1 MKKFILLMGIIIFP
15 LNVKAEEFYTN
26 YHLRETEVENFYE
39 ESDLLKRE
47 EKYLYNNYYEKKINE
62 GYYELDKN
70 PIDAPLVDKKDFIYD
85 YAGYY
90 ENPVNDKDTVYGIGS
105 MLMDNLNK
113 IKYFKIFD
121 VGSNVI
127 FKNIKIYNKNDL
139 VSYTMT
145 GYNFKSPE
153 NYTNPTIKIIMDEEV
168 NAKDLH
174 IEFELKNSSVENYKF
189 ALYGTLAGFSDGI
202 KYILYR
208 FNIDYVTS
216 EQKFDYKLMN
226 FSEFVD
232 LLHSLDWTKK
242 KGVNHFIYYKKRNI
256 LYKYFNICKIKT
268 NNYTDAAMNGF
279 LLDLDDKRKVY
290 NYYVRDKIEIKDNWL
305 EDEPLENMI
314 ESTSIVNKIDIKLAL
329 NKNEND
335 ENILI
340 IKYKDDVFYKKIN
353 VIRKEIKDIPLIDTK
368 EDENMTNE
376 EPEIKESEEPDIIEE
391 INSKD
396 NNVLDEEIIKS
407 DAKKYLNLNSV
418 SKELESQMKTE
429 GIYKTTNIEE
439 KKIKMNSFEGIV
451 FLIFF
456 MFVLR
461 FIYKY
466 IHENK
471 E

>member
-1 MKKFILLMGIIIFP
+1 MKKFIFLIGIIIFP
-15 LNVKAEEFYTN
+15 LNVRAEEFYTN
-26 YHLRETEVENFYE
+26 YYLKEKEVENFYE

-47 EKYLYNNYYEKKINE
+47 ENHLYNNYYEKKING
-62 GYYELDKN
+62 GYYEFDRN
-70 PIDAPLVDKKDFIYD
+70 PIDAPLIDKKDFIYD

-105 MLMDNLNK
+105 MIMDSLNK

-127 FKNIKIYNKNDL
+127 FKNIKIYDKNGL

-153 NYTNPTIKIIMDEEV
+153 DYTNPTIKIIMDKEV

-174 IEFELKNSSVENYKF
+174 IEFELKNNSVDNYKF

-226 FSEFVD
+226 FSEFED
-232 LLHSLDWTKK
+232 LLYSLDWTKK
-242 KGVNHFIYYKKRNI
+242 KGVNHFIYYKKRI
-256 LYKYFNICKIKT
+256 VLYKYFNICKIKT
-268 NNYTDAAMNGF
+268 NNYTDAAINGF

-314 ESTSIVNKIDIKLAL
+314 ESTSIVNKSDIKLTL
-329 NKNEND
+329 NKNENE

-353 VIRKEIKDIPLIDTK
+353 VIKKEVKDIPLIDTE

-376 EPEIKESEEPDIIEE
+376 EPEIKENEEPEIIEE

-396 NNVLDEEIIKS
+396 NDVLDEELIKS

-418 SKELESQMKTE
+418 SKELESQMKNE
-429 GIYKTTNIEE
+429 EIYKTTNKEE
-439 KKIKMNSFEGIV
+439 KIIKMNSFEGII
-451 FLIFF
+451 FLMLL
-456 MFVLR
+456 MFILR

>member
-62 GYYELDKN
+62 KYYEFDRN
-70 PIDAPLVDKKDFIYD
+70 PIDAPLIDKKDFIYD

-105 MLMDNLNK
+105 IIMDNLNK
-113 IKYFKIFD
+113 IRYFKIFD

-127 FKNIKIYNKNDL
+127 FKNIKIYDKNGL
-139 VSYTMT
+139 VNYTMT

-153 NYTNPTIKIIMDEEV
+153 DYTNPTIKIIMDKEV

-174 IEFELKNSSVENYKF
+174 IEFELKNNSVENYKF
-189 ALYGTLAGFSDGI
+189 ALYGTLAGVSDGI

-226 FSEFVD
+226 FSKFVD
-232 LLHSLDWTKK
+232 LLHSLEWTKK
-242 KGVNHFIYYKKRNI
+242 KGVNHFIYYKKRII

-268 NNYTDAAMNGF
+268 NNYTDAAIDGF

-314 ESTSIVNKIDIKLAL
+314 ESTSIVNKSDIKLTL
-329 NKNEND
+329 NKNENE

-353 VIRKEIKDIPLIDTK
+353 VIKKEVKDIPLIDTK

-376 EPEIKESEEPDIIEE
+376 EPEIKENEEPEIIEE

-396 NNVLDEEIIKS
+396 NDVLDEELIKS

-418 SKELESQMKTE
+418 SKELESQMKNE
-429 GIYKTTNIEE
+429 EIYKTTNIEE
-439 KKIKMNSFEGIV
+439 KKIKMNSFEGII
-451 FLIFF
+451 FLMLL
-456 MFVLR
+456 MFILR

>member
-15 LNVKAEEFYTN
+15 LNVRAEEFYTN

-62 GYYELDKN
+62 GYYEFDRN
-70 PIDAPLVDKKDFIYD
+70 PIDAPLIDKKDFIYD

-105 MLMDNLNK
+105 IIMDNLNK
-113 IKYFKIFD
+113 IRYFKIFD

-127 FKNIKIYNKNDL
+127 FKNIKIYDKNGL
-139 VSYTMT
+139 VNYTMT

-153 NYTNPTIKIIMDEEV
+153 DYTNPTIKIIMDKEV

-174 IEFELKNSSVENYKF
+174 IEFELKNNSVENYKF
-189 ALYGTLAGFSDGI
+189 ALYGTLAGVSDGI

-232 LLHSLDWTKK
+232 LLHSLEWTKK
-242 KGVNHFIYYKKRNI
+242 KGVNHFIYYKKRII

-268 NNYTDAAMNGF
+268 NNYTDAAIDGF

-290 NYYVRDKIEIKDNWL
+290 NYYVRDKLKIKDNWL
-305 EDEPLENMI
+305 EDEPLENII
-314 ESTSIVNKIDIKLAL
+314 ESTSIVNKSDIKLTL
-329 NKNEND
+329 NKNENE

-340 IKYKDDVFYKKIN
+340 IKYKADVFYKKIN
-353 VIRKEIKDIPLIDTK
+353 VIKKEVKDIPLIDTE

-376 EPEIKESEEPDIIEE
+376 EPEIKENEEPEIIEE

-396 NNVLDEEIIKS
+396 NDVLDEELIKS

-418 SKELESQMKTE
+418 SKELESQMKNE
-429 GIYKTTNIEE
+429 EIYKTTNKEE
-439 KKIKMNSFEGIV
+439 KIIKMNSFEGII
-451 FLIFF
+451 FLMLL
-456 MFVLR
+456 MFILR

>member
-26 YHLRETEVENFYE
+26 YHLRETEVENSYE
-39 ESDLLKRE
+39 GSDLLKRE
-47 EKYLYNNYYEKKINE
+47 EKYLYNSYYEKRINE

-70 PIDAPLVDKKDFIYD
+70 PIDAPLIDKKDFIYD

-105 MLMDNLNK
+105 MNMDSLNK
-113 IKYFKIFD
+113 IRYFKIFD

-153 NYTNPTIKIIMDEEV
+153 DYTNPTIKIIMDEEV

-174 IEFELKNSSVENYKF
+174 IEFELKNNSIENYKF

-208 FNIDYVTS
+208 FNIDYINS
-216 EQKFDYKLMN
+216 EQKFDYKVMN

-232 LLHSLDWTKK
+232 LLNSLDWTKK

-268 NNYTDAAMNGF
+268 NNYTDAAINGF

-314 ESTSIVNKIDIKLAL
+314 ESTSIVNKSDIKLTL
-329 NKNEND
+329 NKNENE

-353 VIRKEIKDIPLIDTK
+353 VIKKEVKDIPLIDTK

-376 EPEIKESEEPDIIEE
+376 EPEIKENGELDIIEE

-396 NNVLDEEIIKS
+396 NDVLDEELIKS

-418 SKELESQMKTE
+418 SKELESQMKNE
-429 GIYKTTNIEE
+429 EIYKTTNIEE
-439 KKIKMNSFEGIV
+439 KKIKMNSFEGII

-456 MFVLR
+456 MFILR

-471 E
+471 G

>member
-15 LNVKAEEFYTN
+15 LNVKADEFYTN

-47 EKYLYNNYYEKKINE
+47 EKYLYNNYYEKRINE

-70 PIDAPLVDKKDFIYD
+70 PIDAPLIDKKDFIYD

-90 ENPVNDKDTVYGIGS
+90 ENPFNDKDTVYGIGS
-105 MLMDNLNK
+105 MNMDSLNK
-113 IKYFKIFD
+113 IRYFKIFD

-153 NYTNPTIKIIMDEEV
+153 DYTNPTIKIIMNEEV

-174 IEFELKNSSVENYKF
+174 IEFELKNNSVENYKF

-208 FNIDYVTS
+208 FNIDYINS
-216 EQKFDYKLMN
+216 EQKFDYKVMN

-232 LLHSLDWTKK
+232 LLNSLDWTKK

-268 NNYTDAAMNGF
+268 NNYTDAAINGF

-314 ESTSIVNKIDIKLAL
+314 ESTSIVNKSDIKLTL
-329 NKNEND
+329 NKNENE

-353 VIRKEIKDIPLIDTK
+353 VIKKEVKDIPLIDTK

-376 EPEIKESEEPDIIEE
+376 EPEIKENGELDIIEE

-396 NNVLDEEIIKS
+396 NDVLDEEIIKS

-429 GIYKTTNIEE
+429 EIYKTTNIEE
-439 KKIKMNSFEGIV
+439 KKIKMNSFEGII

-456 MFVLR
+456 MFILR

-471 E
+471 G

>member
-26 YHLRETEVENFYE
+26 YHLRETEVENSYE
-39 ESDLLKRE
+39 GSDLLKRE
-47 EKYLYNNYYEKKINE
+47 EKYLYNSYYEKRINE

-70 PIDAPLVDKKDFIYD
+70 PIDAPLIDKKDFIYD

-105 MLMDNLNK
+105 MNMDSLNK
-113 IKYFKIFD
+113 IRYFKIFD

-153 NYTNPTIKIIMDEEV
+153 DYTNPTIKIIMDEEV

-174 IEFELKNSSVENYKF
+174 IEFELKNNSIENYKF

-208 FNIDYVTS
+208 FNIDYINS
-216 EQKFDYKLMN
+216 EQKFDYKVMN

-232 LLHSLDWTKK
+232 LLNSLDWTKK

-268 NNYTDAAMNGF
+268 NNYTDAAINGF

-314 ESTSIVNKIDIKLAL
+314 ESTSIVNKSDIKLTL
-329 NKNEND
+329 NKNENE

-353 VIRKEIKDIPLIDTK
+353 VIKKEVKDIPLIDTK

-376 EPEIKESEEPDIIEE
+376 EPEIKENGELDIIEE

-396 NNVLDEEIIKS
+396 NDVLDEEIIKS

-429 GIYKTTNIEE
+429 EIYKTTNIEE
-439 KKIKMNSFEGIV
+439 KKIKMNSFEGII

-456 MFVLR
+456 MFILR

-471 E
+471 G

>member
-26 YHLRETEVENFYE
+26 YYLKEKEVENFYE

-47 EKYLYNNYYEKKINE
+47 EKYLYNNYYEKRINE

-70 PIDAPLVDKKDFIYD
+70 PIDALLINKKDFIYD

-105 MLMDNLNK
+105 MNMDSLNK
-113 IKYFKIFD
+113 IRYFKLFD

-153 NYTNPTIKIIMDEEV
+153 DYTNPTIKIIMDEEV

-174 IEFELKNSSVENYKF
+174 IEFELKNNSVENYKF

-208 FNIDYVTS
+208 FNIDYINS
-216 EQKFDYKLMN
+216 EQKFDYKVMN

-232 LLHSLDWTKK
+232 LLNSLDWTKK

-268 NNYTDAAMNGF
+268 NNYTDAAINGF

-314 ESTSIVNKIDIKLAL
+314 ESTSIVNKSDIKLTL
-329 NKNEND
+329 NKNENE

-353 VIRKEIKDIPLIDTK
+353 VIKKEVKDIPLIDTK

-376 EPEIKESEEPDIIEE
+376 EPKIKENGELDIIEE

-396 NNVLDEEIIKS
+396 NDVLDEEIIKS

-429 GIYKTTNIEE
+429 EIYKTTNIEE
-439 KKIKMNSFEGIV
+439 KKIKMNSFKGII

-456 MFVLR
+456 MFILR

-471 E
+471 G

>member
-15 LNVKAEEFYTN
+15 LNVRAEEFYTN

-47 EKYLYNNYYEKKINE
+47 EKYLYNNYYEKRINE

-70 PIDAPLVDKKDFIYD
+70 PIDAPLIDKKNFIYD

-105 MLMDNLNK
+105 MNMDSLNK
-113 IKYFKIFD
+113 IRYFKIFD

-127 FKNIKIYNKNDL
+127 FKDIKIYNKNDL

-153 NYTNPTIKIIMDEEV
+153 DYTNPTIKIIMDKEV

-174 IEFELKNSSVENYKF
+174 IEFELKNNSVENYKF

-226 FSEFVD
+226 FSEFED
-232 LLHSLDWTKK
+232 LLYSLDWTKK
-242 KGVNHFIYYKKRNI
+242 KGVNHFIYYKKITI

-268 NNYTDAAMNGF
+268 NNYTDAAINGF

-290 NYYVRDKIEIKDNWL
+290 NYYVRDKLKIKDNWL

-314 ESTSIVNKIDIKLAL
+314 ESTSIVNKSDIKLTL
-329 NKNEND
+329 NKNENE

-353 VIRKEIKDIPLIDTK
+353 VIKKEVKDIPLIDTK

-376 EPEIKESEEPDIIEE
+376 EPEIKENGEPDIIEE

-396 NNVLDEEIIKS
+396 NDVLDEEIIKS

-429 GIYKTTNIEE
+429 EIYKTTNIEE
-439 KKIKMNSFEGIV
+439 KIIKMNGFEGII

-456 MFVLR
+456 MFILR
-461 FIYKY
+461 FIYKC

-471 E
+471 G

>member
-47 EKYLYNNYYEKKINE
+47 EKYLYNNYYEKRINE

-70 PIDAPLVDKKDFIYD
+70 PIDAPLIDKKDF
-85 YAGYY
+85 
-90 ENPVNDKDTVYGIGS
+90 TVYGIGS
-105 MLMDNLNK
+105 MNMDSLNK
-113 IKYFKIFD
+113 IRYFKIFD

-153 NYTNPTIKIIMDEEV
+153 DYTNPTIKIIMDEEV

-174 IEFELKNSSVENYKF
+174 IEFELKNNSVENYKF

-208 FNIDYVTS
+208 FNIDYINS
-216 EQKFDYKLMN
+216 EQKFDYNVMN

-232 LLHSLDWTKK
+232 LLNSLDWTKK

-268 NNYTDAAMNGF
+268 NNYTDAAINGF

-314 ESTSIVNKIDIKLAL
+314 ESTSIVNKSDIKLTL
-329 NKNEND
+329 NKNENE

-353 VIRKEIKDIPLIDTK
+353 VIKKEVKDIPLIDTK

-376 EPEIKESEEPDIIEE
+376 EPEIKENGELDIIEK

-396 NNVLDEEIIKS
+396 NDVLDEEIIKS

-429 GIYKTTNIEE
+429 EIYKTTNIEE
-439 KKIKMNSFEGIV
+439 KKIKMNSFEGII

-456 MFVLR
+456 MFILR

-471 E
+471 G

>member
-1 MKKFILLMGIIIFP
+1 MKKLILLMGIIIFP

-26 YHLRETEVENFYE
+26 YHLRENETENFYE
-39 ESDLLKRE
+39 ESDLIKRE

-70 PIDAPLVDKKDFIYD
+70 PIDAPLIDKKDFIYE

-90 ENPVNDKDTVYGIGS
+90 KNPVNDKDSVYGIGS
-105 MLMDNLNK
+105 MNMNNLNK
-113 IKYFKIFD
+113 IKYFIIFD

-127 FKNIKIYNKNDL
+127 FENIKIYNKSDL

-153 NYTNPTIKIIMDEEV
+153 DYTNPTIKIKMDEEV
-168 NAKDLH
+168 NVKDLH
-174 IEFELKNSSVENYKF
+174 VEFELKNNSVENYKF
-189 ALYGTLAGFSDGI
+189 ALYGTLEGFSGGI

-208 FNIDYVTS
+208 FNIDYINS
-216 EQKFDYKLMN
+216 EQKFDYKIMD

-232 LLHSLDWTKK
+232 LLYSLDWTKK
-242 KGVNHFIYYKKRNI
+242 NGVNHFIYYKKRNI

-268 NNYTDAAMNGF
+268 NNYTAAAIQGF
-279 LLDLDDKRKVY
+279 LLDSDDKRKVY

-314 ESTSIVNKIDIKLAL
+314 ESTSIVNKSDIKLTL

-353 VIRKEIKDIPLIDTK
+353 VIKKEIEDIPLVDIK
-368 EDENMTNE
+368 EDENIANE
-376 EPEIKESEEPDIIEE
+376 ESKIKENEELEIVEE

-396 NNVLDEEIIKS
+396 NDVLDEEIIKS
-407 DAKKYLNLNSV
+407 VAKKYLSLNSV

-429 GIYKTTNIEE
+429 ELYKTINIEE
-439 KKIKMNSFEGIV
+439 KNFKMNSFVGII
-451 FLIFF
+451 FL
-456 MFVLR
+456 MFLMFILR

>member
-47 EKYLYNNYYEKKINE
+47 EKYLYNNYYEKRINE
-62 GYYELDKN
+62 GYYEFDKN
-70 PIDAPLVDKKDFIYD
+70 PIDAPLIDKKDFIYD

-105 MLMDNLNK
+105 MNMDSLNK
-113 IKYFKIFD
+113 IRYFKIFD

-127 FKNIKIYNKNDL
+127 FKDIKIYNKNGL

-153 NYTNPTIKIIMDEEV
+153 DYTNPTIKIIMDEEV

-174 IEFELKNSSVENYKF
+174 IEFELKNNSVENYKF

-208 FNIDYVTS
+208 FNIDYINS
-216 EQKFDYKLMN
+216 EQKFDYKVMN

-232 LLHSLDWTKK
+232 LLNSLDWTKK

-268 NNYTDAAMNGF
+268 NNYTDAAINGF

-314 ESTSIVNKIDIKLAL
+314 ESTSIVNKSDIKLTL
-329 NKNEND
+329 NKNENE

-353 VIRKEIKDIPLIDTK
+353 VIKKEVKDIPLIDTK

-376 EPEIKESEEPDIIEE
+376 EPEIKENGELDIIEK

-396 NNVLDEEIIKS
+396 NDVLDEEIIKS

-418 SKELESQMKTE
+418 SKELESQMKIE
-429 GIYKTTNIEE
+429 EIYKTTNIEE
-439 KKIKMNSFEGIV
+439 KKIKMNSFEGII

-456 MFVLR
+456 MFILR
-461 FIYKY
+461 FIYKC

-471 E
+471 G

>member
-15 LNVKAEEFYTN
+15 LNVRAEEFYTN

-62 GYYELDKN
+62 GYYEFDRN
-70 PIDAPLVDKKDFIYD
+70 PIDAPLIDKKDFIYD

-105 MLMDNLNK
+105 IIMDNLNK
-113 IKYFKIFD
+113 IRYFKIFD

-127 FKNIKIYNKNDL
+127 FKNIKIYDKNGL
-139 VSYTMT
+139 VNYTMT

-153 NYTNPTIKIIMDEEV
+153 DYTNPTIKIIMDKEV

-174 IEFELKNSSVENYKF
+174 IEFELKNNSVENYKF
-189 ALYGTLAGFSDGI
+189 ALYGTLAGVSDGI

-232 LLHSLDWTKK
+232 LLHSLEWTKK
-242 KGVNHFIYYKKRNI
+242 KGVNHFIYYKKRII

-268 NNYTDAAMNGF
+268 NNYTDAAIDGF

-290 NYYVRDKIEIKDNWL
+290 NYYVRDKIKIKDNWL

-314 ESTSIVNKIDIKLAL
+314 ESTSIVNKSDIKLTL
-329 NKNEND
+329 NKNENE

-340 IKYKDDVFYKKIN
+340 IKYKDDVFYKKII
-353 VIRKEIKDIPLIDTK
+353 VIKKEVKDIPLIDTK

-376 EPEIKESEEPDIIEE
+376 EPEIKENEAPEIIEE

-396 NNVLDEEIIKS
+396 NDVLDEELIKS

-418 SKELESQMKTE
+418 SKELESQMKNE
-429 GIYKTTNIEE
+429 EIYKTTNIEE
-439 KKIKMNSFEGIV
+439 KKIKMNSFEGII
-451 FLIFF
+451 FLMLL
-456 MFVLR
+456 MFILR

>member
-15 LNVKAEEFYTN
+15 LNVKADEFYTN

-47 EKYLYNNYYEKKINE
+47 EKYLYNNCYEKKINE
-62 GYYELDKN
+62 GYYEFDRN
-70 PIDAPLVDKKDFIYD
+70 PIDAPLIDKKDFIYD
-85 YAGYY
+85 YAGFY

-105 MLMDNLNK
+105 MIMDSLNK

-127 FKNIKIYNKNDL
+127 FKNIKIYDKNGL

-153 NYTNPTIKIIMDEEV
+153 DYTNPTIKIIMDKEV

-174 IEFELKNSSVENYKF
+174 IEFELKNNSVENYKF

-226 FSEFVD
+226 FSEFED
-232 LLHSLDWTKK
+232 LLYSLDWTKK
-242 KGVNHFIYYKKRNI
+242 KGVNHFIYYKKRTI

-268 NNYTDAAMNGF
+268 NNYTDAAINGF

-290 NYYVRDKIEIKDNWL
+290 NYYVRDKLKIKDNWL

-314 ESTSIVNKIDIKLAL
+314 ESTSIVNKSDIKLTL

-353 VIRKEIKDIPLIDTK
+353 VIKKEVKDIPLIDTK

-376 EPEIKESEEPDIIEE
+376 EPEIKENGEPEIIEE

-396 NNVLDEEIIKS
+396 NDVLDEELIKS

-418 SKELESQMKTE
+418 SKELESQMKNE
-429 GIYKTTNIEE
+429 EIYKTTNIEE
-439 KKIKMNSFEGIV
+439 KKIKMNSFEGII
-451 FLIFF
+451 FLMLL
-456 MFVLR
+456 MFILR

>member
-1 MKKFILLMGIIIFP
+1 MKKFIFLIGIIIFP
-15 LNVKAEEFYTN
+15 LNVRAEEFYTN
-26 YHLRETEVENFYE
+26 YYLKEKEVASFYE

-47 EKYLYNNYYEKKINE
+47 EKHLYNNYYEKRVNE
-62 GYYELDKN
+62 GYYEFDKN
-70 PIDAPLVDKKDFIYD
+70 PKDAPLIDKNDFIYE
-85 YAGYY
+85 YKGYF

-105 MLMDNLNK
+105 MNMDSLNK
-113 IKYFKIFD
+113 IRYFKIFD

-153 NYTNPTIKIIMDEEV
+153 DYTNPTIKIIMDEEV

-174 IEFELKNSSVENYKF
+174 IEFELKNNSIENYKF
-189 ALYGTLAGFSDGI
+189 ALYGTLAGFSNGI

-208 FNIDYVTS
+208 FNIDYINS
-216 EQKFDYKLMN
+216 EQKFDYKVMN

-232 LLHSLDWTKK
+232 LLNSLDWTKK

-268 NNYTDAAMNGF
+268 NNYTDAAINGF

-314 ESTSIVNKIDIKLAL
+314 ESTSIVNKSDIKLTL
-329 NKNEND
+329 NKDENE

-353 VIRKEIKDIPLIDTK
+353 VIKKEVKDIPLIDTK

-376 EPEIKESEEPDIIEE
+376 EPEIKENGELDIIEE

-396 NNVLDEEIIKS
+396 NDVLDEEIIKS

-418 SKELESQMKTE
+418 SKELESQIKTE
-429 GIYKTTNIEE
+429 EIYKTTNIEE
-439 KKIKMNSFEGIV
+439 KKIKMNSFEGII

-456 MFVLR
+456 MFILR

-471 E
+471 G

>member
-39 ESDLLKRE
+39 GSDLLKRE
-47 EKYLYNNYYEKKINE
+47 EKYLYNNYYEKRINE

-70 PIDAPLVDKKDFIYD
+70 PIDAPLIDKKDFIYD

-105 MLMDNLNK
+105 MIMDSLNK
-113 IKYFKIFD
+113 IRYFKIFD

-139 VSYTMT
+139 ISYTMT

-153 NYTNPTIKIIMDEEV
+153 DYTNPTIKIIMDEEV

-174 IEFELKNSSVENYKF
+174 IEFELKNNSIENYKF
-189 ALYGTLAGFSDGI
+189 ALYGTLAGFSNGI

-208 FNIDYVTS
+208 FNIDYINS
-216 EQKFDYKLMN
+216 EQKFDYNVMN

-232 LLHSLDWTKK
+232 LLNSFDWTKK

-268 NNYTDAAMNGF
+268 NNYTDAAINGF

-314 ESTSIVNKIDIKLAL
+314 ESTSIVNKSDIKLTL
-329 NKNEND
+329 NKNENE

-353 VIRKEIKDIPLIDTK
+353 VIKKEVKDILLIDTK

-376 EPEIKESEEPDIIEE
+376 EPEIKENGEPDIIEE

-396 NNVLDEEIIKS
+396 NDVLDEEIIKS

-429 GIYKTTNIEE
+429 EIYKTTNIEE
-439 KKIKMNSFEGIV
+439 KKIKMNSFEGII

-456 MFVLR
+456 MFILR

-471 E
+471 G

>member
-47 EKYLYNNYYEKKINE
+47 EKYLYNNYYEKRINE

-70 PIDAPLVDKKDFIYD
+70 PIDAPLIDKKDFIYD

-105 MLMDNLNK
+105 MNMDSLNK
-113 IKYFKIFD
+113 IRYFKIFD

-153 NYTNPTIKIIMDEEV
+153 DYTNPTIKIIMDEEV

-174 IEFELKNSSVENYKF
+174 IEFELKNNSVENYKF

-208 FNIDYVTS
+208 FNIDYINS
-216 EQKFDYKLMN
+216 EQKFDYKVMN

-232 LLHSLDWTKK
+232 LLNSLDWTKK

-268 NNYTDAAMNGF
+268 NNYTDAAINGF

-314 ESTSIVNKIDIKLAL
+314 ESTSIVNKSDIKLTL
-329 NKNEND
+329 NKNENE

-353 VIRKEIKDIPLIDTK
+353 VIKKEVKDIPLIDTK

-376 EPEIKESEEPDIIEE
+376 EPKIKENGELDIIEE

-396 NNVLDEEIIKS
+396 NDVLDEEIIKS

-429 GIYKTTNIEE
+429 EIYKTTNIEE
-439 KKIKMNSFEGIV
+439 KKIKMNSFKGII

-456 MFVLR
+456 MFILR

-471 E
+471 G

>member
-1 MKKFILLMGIIIFP
+1 MKKFIFLIGIIIFP

-47 EKYLYNNYYEKKINE
+47 EKYLYNNYYEKRINE

-70 PIDAPLVDKKDFIYD
+70 PIDAPLIDKKDFIYD

-90 ENPVNDKDTVYGIGS
+90 ENPVNDKDTAYGIGS
-105 MLMDNLNK
+105 MIMDSLNK

-153 NYTNPTIKIIMDEEV
+153 DYTNPTIKIIMDEEV

-174 IEFELKNSSVENYKF
+174 IEFELKNNSAENYKF

-208 FNIDYVTS
+208 FNIDYINS
-216 EQKFDYKLMN
+216 EQKFDYKVMN

-232 LLHSLDWTKK
+232 LLNSLDWTKK

-268 NNYTDAAMNGF
+268 NNYTDAAINGF

-314 ESTSIVNKIDIKLAL
+314 ESTSIVNKSDIKLTL
-329 NKNEND
+329 NKNENE

-353 VIRKEIKDIPLIDTK
+353 VIKKEVKDILLIDTK

-376 EPEIKESEEPDIIEE
+376 EPEIKENGEPDIIEE

-396 NNVLDEEIIKS
+396 NDVLDEEIIKS

-429 GIYKTTNIEE
+429 EIYKTTNIEE
-439 KKIKMNSFEGIV
+439 KKIKMNSFEGII

-456 MFVLR
+456 MFILR

-471 E
+471 G

>member
-39 ESDLLKRE
+39 GSDLLKRE
-47 EKYLYNNYYEKKINE
+47 EKYLYNNYYEKRINE

-70 PIDAPLVDKKDFIYD
+70 PIDAPLIDKKDFIYD

-105 MLMDNLNK
+105 MIMDSLNK
-113 IKYFKIFD
+113 IRYFKIFD

-153 NYTNPTIKIIMDEEV
+153 DYTNPTIKIIMDEEV

-174 IEFELKNSSVENYKF
+174 IEFELKNNSVENYKF

-208 FNIDYVTS
+208 FNIDYINS
-216 EQKFDYKLMN
+216 EQKFDYNVMN

-232 LLHSLDWTKK
+232 LLNSFDWTKK

-268 NNYTDAAMNGF
+268 NNYTDAAINGF

-314 ESTSIVNKIDIKLAL
+314 ESTSIVNKSDIKLTL
-329 NKNEND
+329 NKNENE

-353 VIRKEIKDIPLIDTK
+353 VIKKEVKDILLIDTK

-376 EPEIKESEEPDIIEE
+376 EPEIKENGEPDIIEE

-396 NNVLDEEIIKS
+396 NDVLDEEIIKS

-429 GIYKTTNIEE
+429 EIYKTTNIEE
-439 KKIKMNSFEGIV
+439 KKIKMNSFEGII

-456 MFVLR
+456 MFILR

-471 E
+471 G

>member
-47 EKYLYNNYYEKKINE
+47 EKYLYNNYYEKRINE

-70 PIDAPLVDKKDFIYD
+70 PIDAPLIDKKDFIYD

-105 MLMDNLNK
+105 MIMDSLNK
-113 IKYFKIFD
+113 IRYFKIFD

-153 NYTNPTIKIIMDEEV
+153 DYTNPTIKIIMDEEV

-174 IEFELKNSSVENYKF
+174 IEFELKNNSVENYKF

-208 FNIDYVTS
+208 FNIDYINS
-216 EQKFDYKLMN
+216 EQKFDYNVMN

-232 LLHSLDWTKK
+232 LLNSFDWTKK

-268 NNYTDAAMNGF
+268 NNYTDAAINGF

-314 ESTSIVNKIDIKLAL
+314 ESTSIVNKSDIKLTL
-329 NKNEND
+329 NKNENE

-353 VIRKEIKDIPLIDTK
+353 VIKKEVKDILLIDTK

-376 EPEIKESEEPDIIEE
+376 EPEIKENGEPDIIEE

-396 NNVLDEEIIKS
+396 NDVLDEEIIKS

-429 GIYKTTNIEE
+429 EIYKTTNIEE
-439 KKIKMNSFEGIV
+439 KKIKMNSFEGII

-456 MFVLR
+456 MFILR

-471 E
+471 G